1 MFYFTTCDSPVG
13 ILTLASNGEKLSG
26 LWIKGQKY
34 FGGEFLGEAKKKDD
48 LPIFLNVRE
57 WLKDYFAG
65 KKPQINRIPLLSL
78 GSEFRLQVW
87 EILKKIPYGEVITY
101 GEIAEMMA
109 EKMGKASMSSQAVGG
124 AVGHNPIS
132 IIIPCHRVV
141 GTNGS
146 LTGYAGGLDVKV
158 KLLQLEGVD
167 MTRLHYPDGRK
178 IL

>member
-1 MFYFTTCDSPVG
+1 
-13 ILTLASNGEKLSG
+13 
-26 LWIKGQKY
+26 
-34 FGGEFLGEAKKKDD
+34 
-48 LPIFLNVRE
+48 
-57 WLKDYFAG
+57 
-65 KKPQINRIPLLSL
+65 
-78 GSEFRLQVW
+78 
-87 EILKKIPYGEVITY
+87 
-101 GEIAEMMA
+101 MMA
-109 EKMGKASMSSQAVGG
+109 KKMGKASMSSQAVGG